1 MPEQFEVVII
11 EDEVDILAPLQFCFE
26 AEGFVVHSAEDGIQG
41 LNLVRRQVPNLIILD
56 LMLPRMDGLSLCEEV
71 RSDFRTRDIPVIML
85 TAQDSQ
91 MDVINGL
98 SRGADD
104 YVTKPFSTRE
114 LVARAR
120 AVLKRGRFVDSE
132 DALLRL
138 GPLALSEGEQIAL
151 LNGEDVRL
159 TPTEFKLLHFLA
171 VNEGN
176 AFTRND
182 LLDKVFGEDAYVIDR
197 NIDVHIRAIRKK
209 LDWPELILTLRGFGY
224 RLELPKGTEA

>member
-1 MPEQFEVVII
+1 MSEQFEVVII

-138 GPLALSEGEQIAL
+138 GPLTLSEGEQIAL
-151 LNGEDVRL
+151 LNGQDVRL

-171 VNEGN
+171 VNAGN

-224 RLELPKGTEA
+224 RLELPKGPEA

>member
-1 MPEQFEVVII
+1 MSEQFEIVII

-171 VNEGN
+171 VNAGN

-224 RLELPKGTEA
+224 RLELPKGPEA

>member
-1 MPEQFEVVII
+1 MSAPVEIVII

-26 AEGFVVHSAEDGIQG
+26 EEGFVVHSAEDGIQG

-71 RSDFRTRDIPVIML
+71 RSDIRTRDIPVIML
-85 TAQDSQ
+85 TAKDSQ
-91 MDVINGL
+91 MQVINGL

-114 LVARAR
+114 LIARAR
-120 AVLKRGRFVDSE
+120 AVLKRGRFLDSE
-132 DALLRL
+132 DTLLRV
-138 GPLALSEGEQIAL
+138 GPLALSEGEQVAL

-159 TPTEFKLLHFLA
+159 TPTEFKLIYFLA
-171 VNEGN
+171 LNSGN
-176 AFTRND
+176 AFTRNE
-182 LLDKVFGEDAYVIDR
+182 LLDQVFGEDAYVIDR

-209 LDWPELILTLRGFGY
+209 LDWPELILTLRGYGY
-224 RLELPKGTEA
+224 RLELPTGENE